1 MLVLVI
7 PSDPLIPRS
16 VSRFSYFF
24 LCFLLF
30 LSFSSAQKLWDFLRG
45 ASGSVVV
52 RAAWIVSVTFWFWGE
67 GWGVVLGGGGGG
79 GIITFVCVCV
89 CAFVWRDLGFL

>member
-1 MLVLVI
+1 MLVLVS

-16 VSRFSYFF
+16 ISRFSYFF

-52 RAAWIVSVTFWFWGE
+52 RAAWIVSVTFVFW
-67 GWGVVLGGGGGG
+67 GGGGWVGG
-79 GIITFVCVCV
+79 GVLF
-89 CAFVWRDLGFL
+89 FFLGGVGGA